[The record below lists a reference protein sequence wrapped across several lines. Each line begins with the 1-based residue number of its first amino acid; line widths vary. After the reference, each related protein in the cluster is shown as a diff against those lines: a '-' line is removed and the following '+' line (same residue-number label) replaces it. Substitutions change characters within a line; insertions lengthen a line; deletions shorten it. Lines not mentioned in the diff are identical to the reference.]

1 MKIIIL
7 GAGRTGTSLTT
18 TLAREANDIVVV
30 DNNLEL
36 LRELKEKLDIATVLG
51 HAAHPPVLER
61 AGIQDADM
69 LIAVTDKDETNIV
82 ACQIAHCL
90 YQTKTKIARVRAIEF
105 ASYMHLF
112 SREGI
117 PVDLVISPEQ
127 IIMQFFRGLIE
138 CPGTQYVSDFADGK
152 IRLVSMRVTRSGF
165 LVGKRIREL
174 RKQLQHQRL
183 RFVAIYRE
191 GRAIAPNGDTVI
203 EERDEVFFVA
213 PKEKINDVLADMR
226 KSEAPYKRLLFAGGG
241 HVGVRLAMAL
251 ENRFQIKIIEKD
263 GARAEKI
270 ANLLNRTIVLQGDA
284 VDTDLLSSENIEKTD
299 VFCALTENDGIN
311 ILSSTLAK
319 QLGARK
325 ALCIINHPL
334 YESLVK
340 RCDIDA
346 TIIPQEPVVS
356 QILKFLRH
364 SDVVQ
369 VSGVRGGTAE
379 ALEAVIHK
387 KRKGSEMIGR
397 RVDQLRLPSGVIL
410 GALVRDGTPIPIHHD
425 TVFHEGD
432 HVVMFLMEK
441 DLIPI
446 VEKLFVD

>member
-7 GAGRTGTSLTT
+7 GAGRTGTSLITR
-18 TLAREANDIVVV
+18 LVGEANDIVVV
-30 DNNLEL
+30 DNNPEL
-36 LRELKEKLDIATVLG
+36 LRALKEKLDIATVLG

-69 LIAVTDKDETNIV
+69 LIAVTDRDETNIV

-90 YQTKTKIARVRAIEF
+90 YQTTTKIARIRAMEF

-117 PVDLVISPEQ
+117 PIDLVISPEQ

-138 CPGTQYVSDFADGK
+138 CPGTRYVSDFVDGK
-152 IRLVSMRVTRSGF
+152 VRLVSVQVTRSGF

-174 RKQLQHQRL
+174 RKQLQHRRL
-183 RFVAIYRE
+183 RFVAIYRG
-191 GRAIAPNGDTVI
+191 GRAIAPDGDTII
-203 EERDEVFFVA
+203 EEYDEVFLVA

-226 KSEAPYKRLLFAGGG
+226 KQEAPYKRLVFAGGG
-241 HVGVRLAMAL
+241 HVGVRLALAL
-251 ENRFQIKIIEKD
+251 ENRYQIKIIEKER
-263 GARAEKI
+263 ARVEKI
-270 ANLLNRTIVLQGDA
+270 ANLLKRTLVLYGDA
-284 VDTDLLSSENIEKTD
+284 VDTDLLFSENIEKTD

-325 ALCIINHPL
+325 AFCIINHPL
-334 YESLVK
+334 YESLVN

-346 TIIPQEPVVS
+346 TIIPQEPVAS

-364 SDVVQ
+364 GDVVQ
-369 VSGVRGGTAE
+369 VSEVRGGTAE
-379 ALEAVIHK
+379 ALETVVHGELK
-387 KRKGSEMIGR
+387 SSVLIGR
-397 RVDQLRLPSGVIL
+397 RVEQLGLPPGVIL
-410 GALVRDGTPIPIHHD
+410 GALVRDGAVIAIHHD
-425 TVFHEGD
+425 TVFQEGD

-446 VEKLFVD
+446 VEKLLVD